1 MFTFFLTATLAL
13 TLCNEEVQA
22 APEMA
27 DTVDIYVIDNEVVEN
42 FDGSKLVGMEIA
54 EYKISRSKD
63 KPMRVHSIS
72 TKKKTAGLSSIYFDK
87 STFSNIMNGVNVD
100 SLVAKYK
107 LDKRYFLDIVKKANV
122 DSLVAKYKFKRPNKI
137 VYIVDG
143 KEVDLSEYFDKF
155 TKEIRNK
162 MSSIQ
167 VIRNKDIIKKLTED
181 ESADMV
187 IKIETK

>member
-13 TLCNEEVQA
+13 TLCNEEIQT

-42 FDGSKLVGMEIA
+42 FDGSKLTGKEIS

-63 KPMRVHSIS
+63 KPVRVHSIS
-72 TKKKTAGLSSIYFDK
+72 TKKKTTGLSSLYFDK
-87 STFSNIMNGVNVD
+87 STFADIRNLVNED
-100 SLVAKYK
+100 SLKT
-107 LDKRYFLDIVKKANV
+107 I
-122 DSLVAKYKFKRPNKI
+122 SKFKWPSKI
-137 VYIVDG
+137 VYVVDG
-143 KEVDLSEYFDKF
+143 KVLDMQNIFDKF
-155 TKEIRNK
+155 RKELRSN

-167 VIRNKDIIKKLTED
+167 VIRNKDIIKKLTD
-181 ESADMV
+181 DDSADMV